1 MISTRDISS
10 YLSCNGNNLPL
21 FYTGTDYTGLILDRL
36 KRRCPKLKPDRAW
49 VKHYCAELDKRAK
62 HYLDILNK
70 LSIPDLKAIA
80 SSLSNFAWLVPGG
93 AGPSKNYL
101 LNMILEDLMR
111 CKNHETIYGE
121 EITEVE
127 PKKLIKTRTGYC
139 HNIDELL
146 AYLISSKD
154 SNLEPKD
161 ENNVEELWVNAQQ
174 KQAFLKNKFHDS
186 QSLKQYHQ
194 MVRSMAQQKQ
204 RSMTLE
210 LFKYIEFIGKLGF
223 ILCSDEANSHAVGGF
238 DNSIK
243 AIVSFTKLLDQSPP
257 GVKDQILEL
266 ANYNSDS
273 VSKIFSKINTTCI
286 HGSGSALIE
295 IYLYHFQ
302 NFKKKYP
309 QLELLPLFQ
318 KNGENYTSI
327 QFSGGMKYKN
337 AVQKAKAKD
346 VMYINFYAPNSIGK
360 IVRLYRNF
368 GYQLTAS
375 DLKEM
380 RKLVKEFDL

>member
-1 MISTRDISS
+1 MISTRDIDS
-10 YLSCNGNNLPL
+10 YLSCRGRYIPL
-21 FYTGTDYTGLILDRL
+21 TSTDHLGILLERL
-36 KRRCPKLKPDRAW
+36 KKRCSKLKPDKGW
-49 VKHYCAELDKRAK
+49 VKHYCAELDNRAK
-62 HYLDILNK
+62 HYLDTLNK
-70 LSIPDLKAIA
+70 LSITDLKAIA
-80 SSLSNFAWLVPGG
+80 SSLSINFGWLGG

-101 LNMILEDLMR
+101 VDMIFNELQR
-111 CKNHETIYGE
+111 CKNYETIYGE
-121 EITEVE
+121 EITEMD
-127 PKKLIKTRTGYC
+127 PKKMCKTRNGYC

-146 AYLISSKD
+146 AYLISTKD

-174 KQAFLKNKFHDS
+174 KQAFLKNKFHDA
-186 QSLKQYHQ
+186 QSLKQYQQ
-194 MVRSMAQQKQ
+194 MVRSKAQQRQ

-210 LFKYIEFIGKLGF
+210 LFKYIEFVGKLGF
-223 ILCSDEANSHAVGGF
+223 ILCSDEATSHAVGGF
-238 DNSIK
+238 DNSMK

-309 QLELLPLFQ
+309 QLELLPLFK

-327 QFSGGMKYKN
+327 QFSGNMKYKN

-346 VMYINFYAPNSIGK
+346 TVYRNYYAPNKIGK
-360 IVRLYRNF
+360 IIRLHRDF